1 MVKELVIASGKGG
14 TGKTSIGAA
23 LAALAPAKVLTDC
36 DVDAANLHLA
46 VGSRL
51 AETHDFNAGF
61 EPVTDADLCVKCG
74 RCTDLCRFG
83 AIDSGTVIRPFAC
96 EGCGVC
102 AFSCHSHAISMVDK
116 KAGRWMVSETR
127 HGLLVHAELG
137 LAVDNSGKLVS
148 EVRRQ
153 AKSLAEKRRLPL
165 IITDGPPG
173 IGCPAI
179 AALTGANLVLAV
191 TEPSLSG
198 IHDLERLFF
207 LCRHFGVSAAVCIN
221 KADISAENSR
231 AIMALCRRENAP
243 VVGEIPY
250 DEAFREA
257 ALTGRSVMETGN
269 AALTGEI
276 RRLWSAV
283 AGLLGIEPD
292 RRAVRGLARFI
303 TGFGGGRGM
312 P

>member
-14 TGKTSIGAA
+14 TGKTSISAA
-23 LAALAPAKVLTDC
+23 LAALAPAKLLADC
-36 DVDAANLHLA
+36 DVDAANLHLV

-51 AETHDFNAGF
+51 KEAHDFLAGF
-61 EPVTDADLCVKCG
+61 APAVDEKACLHCG
-74 RCTDLCRFG
+74 RCTNLCRFG
-83 AIDSGTVIRPFAC
+83 AIEDGVISRPLAC

-102 AFSCHSHAISMVDK
+102 AFNCPAHAISMVDK
-116 KAGRWMVSETR
+116 KAGQWLVSDTR

-153 AKSLAEKRRLPL
+153 AKSRAEKRRLPL

-173 IGCPAI
+173 IGCPTI

-207 LCRHFGVSAAVCIN
+207 LCRHFGVPVAVCIN
-221 KADISAENSR
+221 KADISVENTR
-231 AIMALCRRENAP
+231 AIVALCNRERAS

-250 DEAFREA
+250 DDAFREA
-257 ALTGRSVMETGN
+257 ALTGRTVMETGSG
-269 AALTGEI
+269 ALTGEI
-276 RRLWSAV
+276 RRLWLAV
-283 AGLLGIEPD
+283 AGLLGVGPGGAAACGLD
-292 RRAVRGLARFI
+292 RYIDRFE
-303 TGFGGGRGM
+303 GRRGM